1 MTRDYKN
8 VTETHKKSRPK
19 KKTPA
24 PKNQNAI
31 PGWMWL
37 VSGVVIG
44 GFVSFIVYLKL
55 NVPINDQTHDVK
67 VEKKHNVEKQ
77 PAKIVHKKPEENK
90 PEKDK
95 LEFYSIL
102 PNREVTIPEVEKPEN
117 KIKTNQEKSESA
129 KRDAGIVKQAPKKNI
144 SYIYTLQVGSFLRFK
159 DADKRKANLALLGIG
174 SKIHAIKTNNKTH
187 YRVLVGPYDDI
198 KRINEID
205 AVMKSNNIRTL
216 LLKERG

>member
-24 PKNQNAI
+24 PKNQNTI

-55 NVPINDQTHDVK
+55 NVPISDQTHSVK
-67 VEKKHNVEKQ
+67 VEKKDNIERR
-77 PAKIVHKKPEENK
+77 PAEITHKKLEEKNS
-90 PEKDK
+90 EKDK

-117 KIKTNQEKSESA
+117 KIKTNQEKSESIA
-129 KRDAGIVKQAPKKNI
+129 HDTGIVKQVPKKNI
-144 SYIYTLQVGSFLRFK
+144 SYIYTLQVGSFLRFQ
-159 DADKRKANLALLGIG
+159 DADRRKANLALLGIG

>member
-8 VTETHKKSRPK
+8 VTETHKKSRSK

-24 PKNQNAI
+24 PKSQNTI

-44 GFVSFIVYLKL
+44 GFVSFIIYLKL

-77 PAKIVHKKPEENK
+77 PAKIVHKKPEEK
-90 PEKDK
+90 KLEKDK

-117 KIKTNQEKSESA
+117 EIQTNQEKSESV